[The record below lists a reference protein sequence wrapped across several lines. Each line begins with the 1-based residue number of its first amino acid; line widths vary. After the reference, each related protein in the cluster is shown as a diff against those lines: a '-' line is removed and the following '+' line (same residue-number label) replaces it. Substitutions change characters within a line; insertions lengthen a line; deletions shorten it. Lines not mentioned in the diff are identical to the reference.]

1 VPETDAKPDFATHFR
16 EGLAHFNNR
25 EFWEAHE
32 SWETLWLVAESDVE
46 QFLQGLIQIAA
57 AYHHVR
63 RGTLRGA
70 PRLFEAGLRRLEP
83 FPPAFCGVDRA
94 EVAAAARCDR
104 ERVESVVDFPK
115 LKELEIAPPSDD
127 W

>member
-1 VPETDAKPDFATHFR
+1 MPATDAKPDFATHFR

-57 AYHHVR
+57 AYHQELSGVQIGLVGNWKFDEG
-63 RGTLRGA
+63 RGTLAVDSAGPPQNA
-70 PRLFEAGLRRLEP
+70 TLIGEASWLTTIP
-83 FPPAFCGVDRA
+83 QF
-94 EVAAAARCDR
+94 
-104 ERVESVVDFPK
+104 
-115 LKELEIAPPSDD
+115 
-127 W
+127 